1 MMMTASTV
9 AAITPCQE
17 AAAPPADEIT
27 PGDPGLARRPEQ
39 VSQRC

>member
-1 MMMTASTV
+1 MMTTSTG
-9 AAITPCQE
+9 AAITPYQE
-17 AAAPPADEIT
+17 LAALPADEVT

>member
-1 MMMTASTV
+1 MITSTG

-17 AAAPPADEIT
+17 LAAPPADVIT
-27 PGDPGLARRPEQ
+27 PRDPSLTERPDH